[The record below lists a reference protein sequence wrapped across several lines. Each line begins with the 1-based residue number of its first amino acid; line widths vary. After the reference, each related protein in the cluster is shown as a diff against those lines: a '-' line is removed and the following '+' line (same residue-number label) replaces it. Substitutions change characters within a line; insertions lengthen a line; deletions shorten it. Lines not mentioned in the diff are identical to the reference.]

1 MRVDKFLARMLLSTD
16 QDSFASMSKTAT
28 KALPRVALHSA
39 RGGLLL
45 VLPVLLLLTR
55 SERCGALA
63 NA

>member
-1 MRVDKFLARMLLSTD
+1 MRVDKLLARMLLSVH
-16 QDSFASMSKTAT
+16 QDSFALMSKTT
-28 KALPRVALHSA
+28 LQALPDAALASA

-45 VLPVLLLLTR
+45 VLPVLLLLSR

>member
-1 MRVDKFLARMLLSTD
+1 MSTPAIKAPTD
-16 QDSFASMSKTAT
+16 A
-28 KALPRVALHSA
+28 ALPSA

-45 VLPVLLLLTR
+45 ALPVLLLLTW

>member
-1 MRVDKFLARMLLSTD
+1 
-16 QDSFASMSKTAT
+16 MSKPALQALSHV
-28 KALPRVALHSA
+28 ALPSA

-45 VLPVLLLLTR
+45 ALPVLLLLSR